1 MKQKIFRIIVP
12 AVLAGIA
19 LALALYRVCLYSVN
33 ADYLVSL
40 MVVPVSAALLLA
52 HSVWERPRAGSYW
65 LLGIS
70 LLLLELG
77 ALSGLPLLSR
87 SGRDF
92 WRSVQPYLSTPYAFS
107 QFKSIG
113 VTLDI
118 CLITGYAGLLVLIV
132 EAFIG
137 KDFLSRYVSFVAAAG
152 FIAYTAYYVYNYGPR
167 LVFDSAATAYGPHI
181 LICLAAALLCL
192 RKAEKAPEKA
202 ADPGQENGPDYEAYR
217 GMLLEL
223 MRMKRDG
230 VLSEA
235 AYTEKRR
242 RLLDRL

>member
-1 MKQKIFRIIVP
+1 MKQKIFRVIVP

-19 LALALYRVCLYSVN
+19 LALALYRVYLYSRN
-33 ADYLVSL
+33 ADYIVSL

-52 HSVWERPRAGSYW
+52 HCVWERPRAGSYW

-70 LLLLELG
+70 LLLPALG
-77 ALSGLPLLSR
+77 ALSGLPLVSR
-87 SGRDF
+87 GGRDF
-92 WRSVQPYLSTPYAFS
+92 WRSVQPYLSTPYAFT

-118 CLITGYAGLLVLIV
+118 CLIAAYAGMLILVA

-137 KDFLSRYVSFVAAAG
+137 KDFLSRYVSFVTAAG

-167 LVFDSAATAYGPHI
+167 LLFDDAVSSYGPHI
-181 LICLAAALLCL
+181 LIFAAVALMSQW
-192 RKAEKAPEKA
+192 KARKAPENA
-202 ADPGQENGPDYEAYR
+202 GYGPDYETNR
-217 GMLLEL
+217 EMLLEL
-223 MRMKRDG
+223 MRMRRDG

-235 AYTEKRR
+235 AYTERR
-242 RLLDRL
+242 DRLLDTL